1 MYICMYVSV
10 CMYIISLPYT
20 RNITNWCFNF
30 VSWITFTHLIS
41 HHRSPI
47 MRVERPL
54 VAMSASS
61 TMRYHVSAEL
71 KGKIY
76 SGITLRWRHKTWRYF
91 KICDISITFLK
102 SLAQRTAYGGGYKR
116 LSAPYRIGR
125 GFIFVFWRGG
135 SGDRASFHLWCHLL
149 WFVFRLW
156 TQREI
161 EKLRRLYLYIFLDD

>member
-102 SLAQRTAYGGGYKR
+102 SWHSGRPTEGGTKGYPHHTVSDEVLYSFSEGATAETVHRSTYDVTYFDLCSDYGR
-116 LSAPYRIGR
+116 R
-125 GFIFVFWRGG
+125 
-135 SGDRASFHLWCHLL
+135 
-149 WFVFRLW
+149 
-156 TQREI
+156 
-161 EKLRRLYLYIFLDD
+161 EKLKSYVGCMCTSF